1 MHEHKHSHTY
11 NIRNPQTLLHM
22 SIISV
27 TSVHG
32 KTLMKVSNLHE
43 VSAVVSI
50 RLLYVDS
57 LLVQAI
63 AVCLDA
69 GLTSSNSVRRDLD
82 LKHD

>member
-1 MHEHKHSHTY
+1 M
-11 NIRNPQTLLHM
+11 
-22 SIISV
+22 IIV
-27 TSVHG
+27 EASVHG

-57 LLVQAI
+57 LLVQAD

-69 GLTSSNSVRRDLD
+69 GLTSSKSVRRDLD